1 MADRKAVNKYYPPD
15 WEPKHGSINK
25 YRGQHPLR
33 ERAKKISEG
42 ILVVRFEMPYNVW
55 CTSCDAHIGKGVR
68 YNAEKKQAGNYFS
81 TKIWSFRM
89 KCHLCSAWMEIQT
102 DPANRDYK
110 MVSGVK
116 QKTETREESE
126 TVELPGFGDKK
137 VITDPFERLE
147 HKTEDRLSAEK
158 KKPRLVKLLE
168 LNETKRDD
176 FSISQKLRLENRQ
189 KKKEEHALKE
199 ESHSIGLNQVILL
212 PKDDNDLKEAKS
224 INYSKPSFVNIQKD
238 KKLQIKVA
246 PIIASQTHSKTLE
259 RKKIAIRAVAKA
271 RQSNMKI
278 SLLHSPSPSKT
289 IAKEKKSLFPLAAK
303 R

>member
-147 HKTEDRLSAEK
+147 HKTEDRLY
-158 KKPRLVKLLE
+158 V
-168 LNETKRDD
+168 
-176 FSISQKLRLENRQ
+176 
-189 KKKEEHALKE
+189 LKF
-199 ESHSIGLNQVILL
+199 IL
-212 PKDDNDLKEAKS
+212 
-224 INYSKPSFVNIQKD
+224 F
-238 KKLQIKVA
+238 IKV
-246 PIIASQTHSKTLE
+246 SK
-259 RKKIAIRAVAKA
+259 R
-271 RQSNMKI
+271 S
-278 SLLHSPSPSKT
+278 
-289 IAKEKKSLFPLAAK
+289 
-303 R
+303 